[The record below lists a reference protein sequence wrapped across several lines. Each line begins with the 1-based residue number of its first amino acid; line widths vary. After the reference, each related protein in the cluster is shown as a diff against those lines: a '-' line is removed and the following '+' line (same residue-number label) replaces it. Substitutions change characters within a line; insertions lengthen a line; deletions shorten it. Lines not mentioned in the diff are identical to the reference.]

1 MMSYQEMLQFAID
14 SGMVDL
20 HTIREMCEMKQ
31 RQKYLDMHTYSIWQ
45 NDKGKWFTYVPDE
58 SAPNKRKVIK
68 RTSKGAIEDY
78 IVDYYEKLEHKIYI
92 LDVFREWIEQKL
104 EFGEIQKQ
112 TYDRYYTD
120 ALRFFNN
127 EINDIEF
134 YKIDSTYLEE
144 FVKMTIKNE
153 KLSAKSYSNLR
164 TILIG
169 TFKYGRKHNY
179 TNLVIRDFLD
189 NIDLSK
195 KAFTKKVKAD
205 GEQVFN
211 SDEKNKILSYINN
224 TDYTLCTLGIKLA
237 FYTGLRAGE
246 LAAIKKTDVVGNV
259 LKIRR
264 TEVRVK
270 DEEGHYTFYVRES
283 PKTDAGIRD
292 IMLIKEAKDTIQ
304 EVLKINPFGEY
315 LFEDCGRRLKGKAF
329 TVRLYKL
336 CDTLAIPRRSLHKVR
351 KTYGTNLRNGNVD
364 KAVIINQMGH
374 TDIATTDEH
383 YLFNDK
389 LETEMLRQIQSALS

>member
-1 MMSYQEMLQFAID
+1 MTDREMLQFAID

-31 RQKYLDMHTYSIWQ
+31 KQKYLDMHTSRIWQ
-45 NDKGKWFTYVPDE
+45 STDGKWYTYVPDDKAK
-58 SAPNKRKVIK
+58 SKKKLVKRQ
-68 RTSKGAIEDY
+68 TKGAIEDF
-78 IVDYYEKLEHKIYI
+78 IAAYYEELENKIYI

-112 TYDRYYTD
+112 TYDRYSTD

-134 YKIDSTYLEE
+134 YKIDSVYLEE
-144 FVKMTIKNE
+144 FVKLTIKRE

-164 TILIG
+164 TLLLGI
-169 TFKYGRKHNY
+169 FKYGRKHGY
-179 TNLVIRDFLD
+179 TELVIRDFFD
-189 NIDLSK
+189 DIDLSK
-195 KAFTKKVKAD
+195 KAFTKRVKAD
-205 GEQVFN
+205 DEQVFN
-211 SDEKNKILSYINN
+211 YDEKNRILSYINN
-224 TDYTLCTLGIKLA
+224 NDYTLCTLGIKLA

-246 LAAIKKTDVVGNV
+246 LAALKKSDVVGNV
-259 LKIRR
+259 LKVRR
-264 TEVRVK
+264 TEVRMK
-270 DEEGHYTFYVRES
+270 DGEGHYIFDVRES
-283 PKTDAGIRD
+283 TKTEAGVRD
-292 IMLIKEAKDTIQ
+292 IMLIKQAKDTIQ
-304 EVLKINPFGEY
+304 EVIKINPFGEF
-315 LFEDCGRRLKGKAF
+315 LFEDSGRRLKGKAF

-374 TDIATTDEH
+374 TDIATTDRH
-383 YLFNDK
+383 YVFNDK
-389 LETEMLRQIQSALS
+389 SNEQMLQQIQGALS